1 MARLEIKGLIERL
14 NACCRQAIEEAA
26 SLCVSNSHQEVTI
39 EHFLIS
45 LVSQPAIDI
54 RLILQSQNVD
64 PDRFEEQLRGTFQR
78 YRRVDADRTPTF
90 SPLLQDLLQDAWLVA
105 SVEQGEKVIRSG
117 AVLIALLNE
126 GGRYMQMDYY
136 NLLERIS
143 PDFIGRNFEDLTAGS
158 FEKDHSGSRGRQQA
172 GGATGEG
179 ADGFLQKYGTNFTQ
193 LAHDGK
199 IDPIFCRDN
208 EIRQIIEILCRR
220 RKNNPICV
228 GEAGVGKTALA
239 EGLALRIAMGDVPE
253 DFANVALWGLDIGA
267 LQAGASMKGEFEKRL
282 KGVIDEVRSS
292 PEPIILFIDEAHTLI
307 GAGGDQGGSDAA
319 NLLKPALARGELKTI
334 AATTWSEYKK
344 YFEKDPALTRRF
356 QLVKLD
362 EPTIDEAIIIMRGLK
377 KAYEEAHGVYITEEA
392 ISSSVRLAA
401 RYITGRQLPDKAIDV
416 LDTACARVRSGAN
429 TSPVELQDVEQRI
442 QTLSWERE
450 GLERDQHTGPL
461 EPEQLEHLKSIADK
475 LNALETRK
483 AELAAKL
490 EAQTTLAG
498 EFLSVRKELFKQQ
511 PETMDEETLEEARA
525 CLTRHREALNSEA
538 GANPLVSIE
547 VGPAE
552 IAAIISDWT
561 GIPVSSMVQDDYHR
575 LLTLA
580 DTMKQAIKGQDE
592 ALELIE
598 ARLRASRL
606 DLHKKGQPLGVFF
619 LAGPSGVGKTETAL
633 EVSRRL
639 FGGEE
644 FVTTINM
651 SEYQERH
658 TLSRLIGSPPGYV
671 GYGEGGILTEAIRKK
686 PYSVVLLD
694 EVEKADP
701 NVLNLF
707 YQAFDKGELADGEGR
722 LIDCRNI
729 VFFLTSNLG
738 SDHIENWVATAEGG
752 KIPTFATMLKSL
764 QPVFAQHFK
773 PALLARMEPLVYMP
787 LSEEVLA
794 QIVKMRLDGLID
806 LLKETQKV
814 ALVIE
819 DTAYARVAQMC
830 RVASNGARLV
840 DQVIQRQLLPT
851 LSIELLEAG
860 HRGEHIVSITID
872 CPEDGEGFTF
882 AAAYEEVEEKISET
896 QMAEAV

>member
-1 MARLEIKGLIERL
+1 MARLEIKALIERL
-14 NACCRQAIEEAA
+14 NPCCRQAIEEAA

-45 LVSQPAIDI
+45 LVSQPAVDI
-54 RLILQSQNVD
+54 RLLVQSQNVD
-64 PDRFEEQLRGTFQR
+64 ADKLNEALRATFNR
-78 YRRVDADRTPTF
+78 YRRVEADRTPTF
-90 SPLLQDLLQDAWLVA
+90 SPLLQDLLQDAWLIA
-105 SVEQGEKVIRSG
+105 SVEQSEKTVRSG

-126 GGRYMQMDYY
+126 RGRYMQMDYY
-136 NLLERIS
+136 PLLERIS
-143 PDFIGRNFEDLTAGS
+143 PDVLLRDFEALTAGS
-158 FEKDHSGSRGRQQA
+158 FEKDHRA
-172 GGATGEG
+172 GPGAISAAGEG

-193 LAHDGK
+193 LAKDGQ

-239 EGLALRIAMGDVPE
+239 EGLALRIANGDVPA
-253 DFANVALWGLDIGA
+253 DFANVSLWGLDIGA

-377 KAYEEAHGVYITEEA
+377 KAYEDAHGVYITEEA
-392 ISSSVRLAA
+392 IGASVRLAA

-416 LDTACARVRSGAN
+416 LDTACARVRAGAN
-429 TSPVELQDVEQRI
+429 TPPVELQDVEQSL

-461 EPEQLEHLKSIADK
+461 EPEQLERLHAIADQ
-475 LNALETRK
+475 LNELEARK
-483 AELAAKL
+483 AELSQRLDAQVSLAENFISAREDLFQKL
-490 EAQTTLAG
+490 
-498 EFLSVRKELFKQQ
+498 
-511 PETMDEETLEEARA
+511 PETLDEDALEQVRTNLAS
-525 CLTRHREALNSEA
+525 HKNALIAEA
-538 GANPLVSIE
+538 GAEPLISVE
-547 VGPAE
+547 VGPSE

-561 GIPVSSMVQDDYHR
+561 GIPINSMVQDDYHR

-580 DTMKQAIKGQDE
+580 ETMKKAIKGQDH
-592 ALELIE
+592 AIDAIE

-644 FVTTINM
+644 FITTINM

-658 TLSRLIGSPPGYV
+658 TVSRLIGSPPGYV
-671 GYGEGGILTEAIRKK
+671 GYGEGGVLTEAIRKK

-722 LIDCRNI
+722 LIDCRNV

-738 SDHIENWVATAEGG
+738 SDQIENWVANAEDGQVPSHG
-752 KIPTFATMLKSL
+752 SMLKSL
-764 QPVFAQHFK
+764 TPLFAQHFK
-773 PALLARMEPLVYMP
+773 PALLARMEPLVYLP
-787 LSEEVLA
+787 LSEQVLA
-794 QIVKMRLDGLID
+794 DIVQMRLADLIQ
-806 LLKETQKV
+806 LLKDTQKV
-814 ALVIE
+814 TLSISE
-819 DTAYARVAQMC
+819 EAYERVTQMC

-860 HRGEHIVSITID
+860 HRGEQISAITID
-872 CPEDGEGFTF
+872 SPEGEDGFTF
-882 AAAYEEVEEKISET
+882 AAAYEADAEEEPVEELALE
-896 QMAEAV
+896 EAS

>member
-1 MARLEIKGLIERL
+1 MARLEIKALIERL
-14 NACCRQAIEEAA
+14 NPCCRQAIEDAA
-26 SLCVSNSHQEVTI
+26 SLCVLSCHQEVTI
-39 EHFLIS
+39 EHFLIA
-45 LVSQPAIDI
+45 LVAKPAVDI

-64 PDRFEEQLRGTFQR
+64 PDDLSEGLRATFKR
-78 YRRVDADRTPTF
+78 NRLVSADRTPTF
-90 SPLLQDLLQDAWLVA
+90 SPLLQDLLEDAWLVA
-105 SVEQGEKVIRSG
+105 SVEQSERIVRSG

-136 NLLERIS
+136 DLLQKVS
-143 PDFIGRNFEDLTAGS
+143 TDFIGRNFEELTAGS
-158 FEKDHSGSRGRQQA
+158 FEKDHRADKVGNAGRV
-172 GGATGEG
+172 GDGV
-179 ADGFLQKYGTNFTQ
+179 DGFLHKYGTNFTQ
-193 LAHDGK
+193 LARDGK

-228 GEAGVGKTALA
+228 GEAGVGKTALV
-239 EGLALRIAMGDVPE
+239 EGLALRIAKGDVPE

-282 KGVIDEVRSS
+282 KGVIDEVRAS

-362 EPTIDEAIIIMRGLK
+362 EPTVDEAIIIMRGLK
-377 KAYEEAHGVYITEEA
+377 QAYEDAHGVYITEEA
-392 ISSSVRLAA
+392 IEASVRLAA

-416 LDTACARVRSGAN
+416 LDTACARVRSGAK

-442 QTLSWERE
+442 KTLFWERK
-450 GLERDQHTGPL
+450 GLERDQYTGPL
-461 EPEQLEHLKSIADK
+461 EPEQFENLKSIGNKLEKLEAKKVK
-475 LNALETRK
+475 LNQ
-483 AELAAKL
+483 KL
-490 EAQTTLAG
+490 EAQVSLAG
-498 EFLSVRKELFKQQ
+498 EFIFARDELFKQQ
-511 PETMDEETLEEARA
+511 PETLDAETLEKASA
-525 CLTRHREALNSEA
+525 SLVRHRDALTEEA
-538 GANPLVSIE
+538 GAHPLVSVE
-547 VGPAE
+547 VGSAE

-561 GIPVSSMVQDDYHR
+561 GIPVNSMAQDDYHR
-575 LLTLA
+575 LITLA
-580 DTMKQAIKGQDE
+580 DTMKLSIKGQDF
-592 ALELIE
+592 ALEAIE

-606 DLHKKGQPLGVFF
+606 DLHKKGQPLGVFL

-639 FGGEE
+639 FGGDE

-658 TLSRLIGSPPGYV
+658 SLSRLIGSPPGYV
-671 GYGEGGILTEAIRKK
+671 GYGEGGVLTEAIRKK

-722 LIDCRNI
+722 LIDCHNI

-738 SDHIENWVATAEGG
+738 SDQIENWVATAEAGNL
-752 KIPTFATMLKSL
+752 PSSEVMLKSCYRCL
-764 QPVFAQHFK
+764 
-773 PALLARMEPLVYMP
+773 R
-787 LSEEVLA
+787 
-794 QIVKMRLDGLID
+794 
-806 LLKETQKV
+806 
-814 ALVIE
+814 
-819 DTAYARVAQMC
+819 
-830 RVASNGARLV
+830 N
-840 DQVIQRQLLPT
+840 T
-851 LSIELLEAG
+851 LSLLCWHEWNLWFICRSPKKFWLRLLGCALKVWWHCCKLPKRLLWSSQRPHLVG
-860 HRGEHIVSITID
+860 LRR
-872 CPEDGEGFTF
+872 C
-882 AAAYEEVEEKISET
+882 
-896 QMAEAV
+896 AV

>member
-1 MARLEIKGLIERL
+1 MARLEIKALIERL
-14 NACCRQAIEEAA
+14 NPCCRQAIEEAA
-26 SLCVSNSHQEVTI
+26 SLCVSNSHQEVTV

-54 RLILQSQNVD
+54 RLLLQSQNVD
-64 PDRFEEQLRGTFQR
+64 PDDLNERLHATFNR
-78 YRRVDADRTPTF
+78 YRRVNSDRTPTF
-90 SPLLQDLLQDAWLVA
+90 SPMLQDLLQDAWLVA
-105 SVEQGEKVIRSG
+105 SVEQGDKTIRSG
-117 AVLIALLNE
+117 ALLIALLNE
-126 GGRYMQMDYY
+126 AGRYMQMDYY
-136 NLLERIS
+136 SLLQQVS
-143 PDFIGRNFEDLTAGS
+143 PDLLSRNFAELTAGS
-158 FEKDHSGSRGRQQA
+158 FENDHSGQDANSPAR
-172 GGATGEG
+172 EG

-193 LAHDGK
+193 LAREGK
-199 IDPIFCRDN
+199 VDPIFCRDN

-239 EGLALRIAMGDVPE
+239 EGLALRIAKGDVPE
-253 DFANVALWGLDIGA
+253 HFKDVALWGLDIGA

-362 EPTIDEAIIIMRGLK
+362 EPSIDEAIIIMRGLK
-377 KAYEEAHGVYITEEA
+377 QAYEDAHDVYITEEA
-392 ISSSVRLAA
+392 INASVRLSA

-429 TSPVELQDVEQRI
+429 TSPVELQDIEQRI
-442 QTLSWERE
+442 QTLNWEQE
-450 GLERDQHTGPL
+450 GLKRDQYTGPL
-461 EPEQLEHLKSIADK
+461 EPEQLEQIASIADQ
-475 LNALETRK
+475 LVELEETR
-483 AELAAKL
+483 AELSQKHTT
-490 EAQTTLAG
+490 QVTLAG
-498 EFLSVRKELFKQQ
+498 EFISVRNELFKQS
-511 PETMDEETLEEARA
+511 PETIGQDELQEAQA
-525 CLTRHREALNSEA
+525 CLTRQRAALSEEA
-538 GANPLVSIE
+538 GDHPLVSVE
-547 VGPAE
+547 VGPTE
-552 IAAIISDWT
+552 IAAIIGDWT
-561 GIPVSSMVQDDYHR
+561 GIPINSMVQDDYHR

-580 DTMKQAIKGQDE
+580 DTMKQSIKGQDF
-592 ALELIE
+592 ALEAIE
-598 ARLRASRL
+598 SRLRASRL
-606 DLHKKGQPLGVFF
+606 DLHKKGQPLGTFL

-658 TLSRLIGSPPGYV
+658 TVSRLIGSPPGYV

-738 SDHIENWVATAEGG
+738 SDQIENWVATAEEG
-752 KIPTFATMLKSL
+752 KIPSHTSMLNSL
-764 QPVFAQHFK
+764 TPLFAQHFK

-787 LSEEVLA
+787 LSEDVLA
-794 QIVKMRLDGLID
+794 QIVKMRLDGLVS
-806 LLKETQKV
+806 LLQDTQKV
-814 ALVIE
+814 ALTIS
-819 DTAYARVAQMC
+819 DAAYSRVTQMC

-860 HRGEHIVSITID
+860 HSGEHIEAITID
-872 CPEDGEGFTF
+872 CPEEAEGFSF
-882 AAAYEEVEEKISET
+882 AALYAEQKKSVTDEV
-896 QMAEAV
+896 MLEAV